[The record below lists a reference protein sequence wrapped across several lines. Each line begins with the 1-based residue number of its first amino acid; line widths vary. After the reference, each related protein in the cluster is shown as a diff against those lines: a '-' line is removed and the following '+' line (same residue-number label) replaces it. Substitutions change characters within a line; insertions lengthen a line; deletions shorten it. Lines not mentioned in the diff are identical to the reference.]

1 MAIFE
6 ERGITQLDLHG
17 IKHEEVNSEILNF
30 VYQFQDLL
38 PLIVICGNSNKMIE
52 IAGKTLTNSNITF
65 SSPRFGILRIEG
77 FD

>member
-38 PLIVICGNSNKMIE
+38 PLYRELAVLELVSK
-52 IAGKTLTNSNITF
+52 
-65 SSPRFGILRIEG
+65 GIKSFPKVDLG
-77 FD
+77 LQ

>member
-38 PLIVICGNSNKMIE
+38 PLIVICGNSNKMVE
-52 IAGKTLTNSNITF
+52 IASKTLTNANITF

>member
-38 PLIVICGNSNKMIE
+38 PLIVICGNSNKMVE
-52 IAGKTLTNSNITF
+52 IASKTLTNSNINFRT
-65 SSPRFGILRIEG
+65 PRFGILRK
-77 FD
+77 